1 VFHGVPRPSGRS
13 CYAGAVHR
21 RSHHLLTILSASL
34 AVSCASMDDSAGAG
48 ERSGLADSGEGG
60 APSVL
65 EPDPQ
70 YGVPVARRVLDRP
83 PMQQMP
89 IVWDEDRMALTA
101 EHLEHHLGIPVTDD
115 LDASTRMDPKVV
127 VLHWT
132 AGPTARSA
140 FWTFYRSR
148 RARKDPHHQLNLSVH
163 FIVDRDGTI
172 YQLMPT
178 DRIGAH
184 VVGLNHVAIGVENV
198 GDRKRWPLT
207 PAQIT
212 ANIALV
218 RFLAQKHDLTH
229 LIGHYE
235 FKRFHGHP
243 MWKGPEAHHIGRADP
258 GEDFMERVW
267 SGVQDLGLEGAPPRV
282 VRTDTVTRPPEVRSR
297 RVASAVPP
305 SALVRTR

>member
-1 VFHGVPRPSGRS
+1 M
-13 CYAGAVHR
+13 R
-21 RSHHLLTILSASL
+21 RSLRCLLPLLVASVGI
-34 AVSCASMDDSAGAG
+34 ACAPVGDSAGAPD
-48 ERSGLADSGEGG
+48 RSAASDSGEEQGLGG
-60 APSVL
+60 V
-65 EPDPQ
+65 EPDAQ

-89 IVWDEDRMALTA
+89 IVWDEERMALTA

-140 FWTFYRSR
+140 FWTFYKPR

-198 GDRKRWPLT
+198 GDLQRWPLT
-207 PAQIT
+207 PAQVT

-243 MWKGPEAHHIGRADP
+243 MWKGPEGHHIGRADP
-258 GEDFMERVW
+258 GEAFMEQVW
-267 SGVQDLGLEGAPPRV
+267 SGVRDLGLEGAPQRAA
-282 VRTDTVTRPPEVRSR
+282 RASSGERPTAVQSR
-297 RVASAVPP
+297 RMASAVPP
-305 SALVRTR
+305 AALVRTR